1 MPILVCRKTFIV
13 PAILAAV
20 VGLFLHDYHSLDF
33 TSGLVRGKRV
43 LVTGASRGIG
53 RHVALHYARL
63 GAKVVI
69 TGRDEEAVKRVRD
82 ECELAAREAIAS
94 TSPSS
99 SAEDSAAVFY
109 LVADLEGTSLS
120 SAEDLVSSAVGLL
133 GGGLD
138 VLFLNHAVSTLGFW
152 TGSPENVTS
161 AARAVDVNYL
171 SFVAL
176 VSAAKRHLEAS
187 GGGVTAV
194 SSATARWPMP
204 SVSHYGA
211 SKAAM
216 DSFFR
221 SLDLEFRLRRVDVA
235 VTVCVLGLV
244 KTRRYIDNMAAFNPN
259 GASSVAFYLGADPS
273 EAALFMIKAGT
284 LRKPHVRFPFS
295 QFILGDLM
303 EFLPAPLK
311 LMAMKK
317 TLPMISD

>member
-13 PAILAAV
+13 PAILAAL

-63 GAKVVI
+63 GAQVVI
-69 TGRDEEAVKRVRD
+69 TGRDEAALKRVRD
-82 ECELAAREAIAS
+82 ECELAAREASS
-94 TSPSS
+94 TWPSS
-99 SAEDSAAVFY
+99 SPEDAVAVFH

-120 SAEDLVSSAVGLL
+120 SAEDLLSSAVSLL

-138 VLFLNHAVSTLGFW
+138 VLFLNHTVSTLGFW

-187 GGGVTAV
+187 GGSVTAV

-204 SVSHYGA
+204 SVRV
-211 SKAAM
+211 
-216 DSFFR
+216 SFF
-221 SLDLEFRLRRVDVA
+221 
-235 VTVCVLGLV
+235 
-244 KTRRYIDNMAAFNPN
+244 
-259 GASSVAFYLGADPS
+259 
-273 EAALFMIKAGT
+273 
-284 LRKPHVRFPFS
+284 
-295 QFILGDLM
+295 GDI
-303 EFLPAPLK
+303 
-311 LMAMKK
+311 
-317 TLPMISD
+317 PML